1 MSGIF
6 DQVINYAPPSL
17 LKGTVTYKGAW
28 SAATNTPTLINPPD
42 STTNGFYYVVSAAGT
57 QFSLVFNIGDWII
70 SNGSAWQKVD
80 NTDAVDSVFGR
91 TGAVVGVS
99 TDYSSVGITA
109 TAVGASSPSTGA
121 FTTLSSTSTTTLNS
135 TTIPASKTLVVTTD
149 KISVL
154 AATTS
159 AELAGVISDETG
171 SGALVFATLPTFGT
185 TGVKLSGSTSGTTTV
200 LSGAT
205 AGTSVLT
212 LPVATDTLV
221 GKATTD
227 TLTNKT
233 LTSPTMTAPV
243 LGTPAS
249 GNLASCTGY
258 VGTSALVTVGA
269 LNSGSITSGFGAI
282 DVGADAISGGAISGT
297 TGTFSGAFGIG
308 GVAAGTDAKLQVQ
321 GGNAT
326 TGIISRLTANSSG
339 ANAKIH
345 YTDGFTYNWTAG
357 TTNDAFTISRGEF
370 QVTAGTIVGTFTS
383 TGLNSTAIGQTTAA
397 AGSFTTLKAS
407 GMAVNA
413 TPSSL
418 GTTQNWLEFANTGGD
433 LYFGQESSVAGA
445 FFSGSSAYATVIYS
459 AQPVQTI
466 ISGTKRL
473 DVTSA
478 GAAIT
483 GALSATGQINGAV
496 GAYFPSITGAPSG
509 SNLEIGYDAGNN
521 IGVLQAYNRT
531 GSAWRAIGMYGLTSN
546 HYASGSLIGSFSS
559 TGLAVTGTLSSNSA
573 DVALTTQG
581 NLNIS
586 TTNTA
591 ATGVGGTIILGGA
604 SSATYAAIKGVSD
617 SGYYS
622 GALILATKLSATGI
636 MTEAMRINH
645 NGNVGIG
652 TASPA
657 YKLDIRNTTAVDTVI
672 ALGNS
677 VDANITQLGKQS
689 STAYGASASGNAFLY
704 SISPISIMSD
714 SGSGVIKFSTGGN
727 TEKVRIDSSG
737 NLLVGTTTATA
748 SPATG
753 VQLCNTSGTLGGV
766 FIGHDTG
773 TANGNYYATF
783 AYASGI
789 IGSITQSTTSAV
801 LYNVTSDYRRK
812 SNVKDLTGSGTFI
825 DALKPRTFD
834 WDTGDKGV
842 GFIAHEFAEV
852 SPTSVAG
859 EKDAV
864 DADGKPIYQGMQA
877 STAEVIANLVAELQS
892 LRKRLAALESK

>member
-1 MSGIF
+1 
-6 DQVINYAPPSL
+6 
-17 LKGTVTYKGAW
+17 
-28 SAATNTPTLINPPD
+28 
-42 STTNGFYYVVSAAGT
+42 
-57 QFSLVFNIGDWII
+57 
-70 SNGSAWQKVD
+70 
-80 NTDAVDSVFGR
+80 
-91 TGAVVGVS
+91 
-99 TDYSSVGITA
+99 
-109 TAVGASSPSTGA
+109 
-121 FTTLSSTSTTTLNS
+121 
-135 TTIPASKTLVVTTD
+135 
-149 KISVL
+149 
-154 AATTS
+154 
-159 AELAGVISDETG
+159 
-171 SGALVFATLPTFGT
+171 
-185 TGVKLSGSTSGTTTV
+185 
-200 LSGAT
+200 
-205 AGTSVLT
+205 
-212 LPVATDTLV
+212 
-221 GKATTD
+221 
-227 TLTNKT
+227 
-233 LTSPTMTAPV
+233 
-243 LGTPAS
+243 
-249 GNLASCTGY
+249 
-258 VGTSALVTVGA
+258 
-269 LNSGSITSGFGAI
+269 
-282 DVGADAISGGAISGT
+282 
-297 TGTFSGAFGIG
+297 
-308 GVAAGTDAKLQVQ
+308 
-321 GGNAT
+321 
-326 TGIISRLTANSSG
+326 
-339 ANAKIH
+339 
-345 YTDGFTYNWTAG
+345 
-357 TTNDAFTISRGEF
+357 
-370 QVTAGTIVGTFTS
+370 
-383 TGLNSTAIGQTTAA
+383 
-397 AGSFTTLKAS
+397 
-407 GMAVNA
+407 
-413 TPSSL
+413 
-418 GTTQNWLEFANTGGD
+418 
-433 LYFGQESSVAGA
+433 
-445 FFSGSSAYATVIYS
+445 
-459 AQPVQTI
+459 
-466 ISGTKRL
+466 
-473 DVTSA
+473 
-478 GAAIT
+478 
-483 GALSATGQINGAV
+483 
-496 GAYFPSITGAPSG
+496 
-509 SNLEIGYDAGNN
+509 
-521 IGVLQAYNRT
+521 
-531 GSAWRAIGMYGLTSN
+531 
-546 HYASGSLIGSFSS
+546 
-559 TGLAVTGTLSSNSA
+559 
-573 DVALTTQG
+573 
-581 NLNIS
+581 
-586 TTNTA
+586 
-591 ATGVGGTIILGGA
+591 
-604 SSATYAAIKGVSD
+604 
-617 SGYYS
+617 
-622 GALILATKLSATGI
+622 